1 MFHTGDLIIYGGE
14 GVCRVTA
21 VGPAPV
27 AAADPARLYYT
38 LAPVYHKGVVY
49 APVDVNVPMRPVLT
63 REDALTLIH
72 AIPQMKQ
79 SSAECQ
85 DSKQA
90 AAEYN
95 ALLKSY
101 DCASLLRLIRMIYSK
116 NEKAI
121 TAGKEYSQVD
131 KRFLRRACEL
141 LHGEL
146 AAALGADPC
155 EVDYA
160 AFIFIYC
167 ILFSHSRF
175 FKFSMQFF
183 VNFLQVYLCMPF
195 FFIDTTCMPGV

>member
-1 MFHTGDLIIYGGE
+1 MFHAGDLIIYGGE

-21 VGPAPV
+21 VGPAPI

-155 EVDYA
+155 EVEGIIREAVELDGHKNA
-160 AFIFIYC
+160 
-167 ILFSHSRF
+167 S
-175 FKFSMQFF
+175 
-183 VNFLQVYLCMPF
+183 
-195 FFIDTTCMPGV
+195 